1 MKNYIPLHVHSH
13 YSLLDGLSKP
23 KQIARRCKKIG
34 VKSCAI
40 TDHGSISGAVQ
51 IHQTLKSNGIKPILG
66 CELYLSFDDS
76 NIKTP
81 ENSKLTHFLVLAK
94 NLEGWKN
101 LIRIVSESNNPN
113 NYYRKPR
120 LSVDKLQEVV
130 KGKNL
135 IAFCGHMGSYIPD
148 LIENNPDNYQKL
160 CLSFVDQMKD
170 IFGKDNFFLE
180 TQLMD
185 QEYMPKQLEL
195 TETIRK
201 IASNFLTSFCEF
213 K

>member
-81 ENSKLTHFLVLAK
+81 ENSKLTH
-94 NLEGWKN
+94 
-101 LIRIVSESNNPN
+101 
-113 NYYRKPR
+113 
-120 LSVDKLQEVV
+120 
-130 KGKNL
+130 
-135 IAFCGHMGSYIPD
+135 
-148 LIENNPDNYQKL
+148 
-160 CLSFVDQMKD
+160 SF
-170 IFGKDNFFLE
+170 
-180 TQLMD
+180 
-185 QEYMPKQLEL
+185 
-195 TETIRK
+195 
-201 IASNFLTSFCEF
+201 
-213 K
+213 